1 MPSGTVLIPVPNP
14 TFVGRRNRLY
24 RLLSLQNHHS
34 IMNSA
39 TETFASVDST
49 TDQVI
54 SEKFSQCLQ
63 EEAEKIKLQFS
74 DATPMRAQA
83 QALIWLDTLARL
95 HEAGMEEAITAQDA
109 AQASAWTRD
118 LSLIEVVISLIRN
131 IQPMDFDGSPQ
142 STGST
147 SVANQDDVAINV

>member
-1 MPSGTVLIPVPNP
+1 LA
-14 TFVGRRNRLY
+14 
-24 RLLSLQNHHS
+24 
-34 IMNSA
+34 MNSA
-39 TETFASVDST
+39 GDTLAQVDSAG
-49 TDQVI
+49 DQAI
-54 SEKFSQCLQ
+54 AEKFAQCLQ
-63 EEAEKIKLQFS
+63 EEAEKIRLQFS

-118 LSLIEVVISLIRN
+118 LSLIEIVISLIRN

-142 STGST
+142 STQ
-147 SVANQDDVAINV
+147 SVSDANQGDVAINV

>member
-1 MPSGTVLIPVPNP
+1 
-14 TFVGRRNRLY
+14 
-24 RLLSLQNHHS
+24 
-34 IMNSA
+34 MNSA
-39 TETFASVDST
+39 GDTLAQVESAS
-49 TDQVI
+49 DQALA
-54 SEKFSQCLQ
+54 EKFAQCLQ
-63 EEAEKIKLQFS
+63 EEAEKIRLQFS

-118 LSLIEVVISLIRN
+118 LSLIEIVISLIRN

-142 STGST
+142 SAGD
-147 SVANQDDVAINV
+147 ANQGDVAINV

>member
-1 MPSGTVLIPVPNP
+1 
-14 TFVGRRNRLY
+14 
-24 RLLSLQNHHS
+24 
-34 IMNSA
+34 MNSA
-39 TETFASVDST
+39 GDTLAQVESAS
-49 TDQVI
+49 DQALA
-54 SEKFSQCLQ
+54 EKFAQCLQ
-63 EEAEKIKLQFS
+63 EEAEKIRLQFS

-118 LSLIEVVISLIRN
+118 LSLIEIVISLIRN

-142 STGST
+142 STQ
-147 SVANQDDVAINV
+147 SVSDANQGDVAINV

>member
-1 MPSGTVLIPVPNP
+1 
-14 TFVGRRNRLY
+14 
-24 RLLSLQNHHS
+24 
-34 IMNSA
+34 MNSA
-39 TETFASVDST
+39 SQATAPVDSMS
-49 TDQVI
+49 DQVI
-54 SEKFSQCLQ
+54 AERFSQCLQ

-142 STGST
+142 STQSA
-147 SVANQDDVAINV
+147 SDANQGDVAIDL

>member
-1 MPSGTVLIPVPNP
+1 
-14 TFVGRRNRLY
+14 
-24 RLLSLQNHHS
+24 
-34 IMNSA
+34 MNSA
-39 TETFASVDST
+39 AQALAPVDSMS
-49 TDQVI
+49 DQVI
-54 SEKFSQCLQ
+54 AEKFSQCLQ

-142 STGST
+142 APQST
-147 SVANQDDVAINV
+147 SDANQGDVAINL

>member
-1 MPSGTVLIPVPNP
+1 
-14 TFVGRRNRLY
+14 
-24 RLLSLQNHHS
+24 
-34 IMNSA
+34 MNSA
-39 TETFASVDST
+39 GDTLAQVDSAG
-49 TDQVI
+49 DQAVA
-54 SEKFSQCLQ
+54 EKFAQCLQ
-63 EEAEKIKLQFS
+63 EEAEKIRLQFS

-118 LSLIEVVISLIRN
+118 LSLIEIVISLIRN

-142 STGST
+142 STQ
-147 SVANQDDVAINV
+147 SVSDANQGDVAINV

>member
-1 MPSGTVLIPVPNP
+1 
-14 TFVGRRNRLY
+14 
-24 RLLSLQNHHS
+24 
-34 IMNSA
+34 MNSA
-39 TETFASVDST
+39 DDTLAQVDSAG
-49 TDQVI
+49 DQAVA
-54 SEKFSQCLQ
+54 EKFAQCLQ
-63 EEAEKIKLQFS
+63 EEAEKIRLQFS

-118 LSLIEVVISLIRN
+118 LSLIEIVISLIRN

-142 STGST
+142 STQ
-147 SVANQDDVAINV
+147 SVSDANQGDVAINV

>member
-1 MPSGTVLIPVPNP
+1 LA
-14 TFVGRRNRLY
+14 
-24 RLLSLQNHHS
+24 
-34 IMNSA
+34 MNSA
-39 TETFASVDST
+39 GDTLAQVDSAG
-49 TDQVI
+49 DQAVA
-54 SEKFSQCLQ
+54 EKFAQCLQ
-63 EEAEKIKLQFS
+63 EEAEKIRLQFS

-118 LSLIEVVISLIRN
+118 LSLIEIVISLIRN

-142 STGST
+142 STQ
-147 SVANQDDVAINV
+147 SVSDANQGDVAINV

>member
-1 MPSGTVLIPVPNP
+1 
-14 TFVGRRNRLY
+14 
-24 RLLSLQNHHS
+24 
-34 IMNSA
+34 MNSA
-39 TETFASVDST
+39 GDTLAQVDSAG
-49 TDQVI
+49 DQAI
-54 SEKFSQCLQ
+54 AEKFAQCLQ
-63 EEAEKIKLQFS
+63 EEAEKIRLQFS

-118 LSLIEVVISLIRN
+118 LSLIEIVISLIRN

-142 STGST
+142 STQ
-147 SVANQDDVAINV
+147 SVSDANQGDVAINV

>member
-1 MPSGTVLIPVPNP
+1 MA
-14 TFVGRRNRLY
+14 
-24 RLLSLQNHHS
+24 
-34 IMNSA
+34 MNSA
-39 TETFASVDST
+39 GDTLAQVDSAG
-49 TDQVI
+49 DQAVA
-54 SEKFSQCLQ
+54 EKFAQCLQ
-63 EEAEKIKLQFS
+63 EEAEKIRLQFS

-118 LSLIEVVISLIRN
+118 LSLIEIVISLIRN

-142 STGST
+142 STQ
-147 SVANQDDVAINV
+147 SVSDANQGDVAINV